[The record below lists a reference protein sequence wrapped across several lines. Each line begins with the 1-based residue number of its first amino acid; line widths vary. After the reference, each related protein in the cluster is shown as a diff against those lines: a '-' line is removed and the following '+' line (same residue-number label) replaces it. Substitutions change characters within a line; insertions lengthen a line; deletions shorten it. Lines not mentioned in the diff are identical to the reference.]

1 MADRGCVLLV
11 GDPQKLNV
19 DLQKV
24 LEKRGFRIHRSST
37 VAQACTLLADGEF
50 DAVVSDLQLVDGTA
64 LQLCE
69 RLRDQRLAVPV
80 LVITDSP
87 TLDTSVAAL
96 RAGAYDYLVWPTPLE
111 ALAQALDRAIQH
123 RRLKRE
129 VRRLRRK
136 LSVAR
141 RYDAIIGESPPMKEV
156 FDTLERV
163 AASRAP
169 ILVTGETGT
178 GKELV
183 ARAIHES
190 SSRSA
195 GPLVAVNCAA
205 IPEGL
210 IESELF
216 GHVRG
221 AFTDARTA
229 RKGLFVQADG
239 GTLFLDEV
247 GDLPL
252 TMQVKLLR
260 AIQDRAVR
268 PVGAETE
275 VPYDARIV
283 AATNRDLDLMVD
295 EERFRRDLYYRLNVI
310 HVDLPPLRS
319 RSGDILLL
327 AHYFLERAAE
337 GSDKELDGLTPAAA
351 RRLLEYRWPGNIR
364 ELENCIERAVAFT
377 QGEQIG
383 VDDLPNRIRAYTTSH
398 VLVAASDPEELVP
411 LRTVEERYL
420 RRVMAA
426 VGGNKAAAARILGVE
441 RKTLYRK
448 LQRFGIEPRPSSDPG
463 TPAA

>member
-1 MADRGCVLLV
+1 MSDRGRVLLV
-11 GDPQKLNV
+11 GRPQKLNV

-24 LEKRGFRIHRSST
+24 LEKRGFTLERCPS
-37 VAQACTLLADGEF
+37 LLAAWERVADGDF
-50 DAVVSDLQLVDGTA
+50 DAILCDFDVGDGTVVELCDHLRGEGITVPA
-64 LQLCE
+64 L
-69 RLRDQRLAVPV
+69 A
-80 LVITDSP
+80 ITDHP

-96 RAGAYDYLVWPTPLE
+96 RAGAYDYLSWPTPIE
-111 ALAQALDRAIQH
+111 TLAQSLDRAVDHH
-123 RRLKRE
+123 RLTRE

-163 AASRAP
+163 ATSRAAV
-169 ILVTGETGT
+169 LVTGETGT

-190 SSRSA
+190 SRRA
-195 GPLVAVNCAA
+195 QGPFVAVNCAA

-221 AFTDARTA
+221 AFTDARTS
-229 RKGLFVQADG
+229 RKGLFVQAEG

-260 AIQDRAVR
+260 ALQDRAVR

-275 VPYDARIV
+275 VPFDARIV
-283 AATNRDLDLMVD
+283 AATNRDLEQMVED
-295 EERFRRDLYYRLNVI
+295 ERFRRDLYYRLNVI

-319 RSGDILLL
+319 RSGDVLLL
-327 AHYFLERAAE
+327 ANYFLERAVE
-337 GSDKELDGLTPAAA
+337 NSDKEIDGFTPEAA

-364 ELENCIERAVAFT
+364 ELENCVERAVAFT
-377 QGEQIG
+377 QAEQIG
-383 VDDLPNRIRAYTTSH
+383 VDDLPGRVRLFQPTH
-398 VLVAASDPEELVP
+398 VLVAASDPEELAP

-420 RRVMAA
+420 RRVMQV
-426 VGGNKAAAARILGVE
+426 VGGNKAAAARILGIE

-448 LQRFGIEPRPSSDPG
+448 LQRLGIESSATTDPG